1 MYKAFLYD
9 LSNLGFIYSNNYSSH
24 ISKNY
29 KDYLNIYTEMKFYSP
44 SDSKHNILNKNITK
58 IRSHYSSNK
67 TYDNILLIINYN
79 TIGFENLNDY
89 LLTIYKN
96 VFNNIIFISP
106 GNFSDNNTLSCNDS
120 QDGFYSYICL
130 KKIYN
135 KYPKFKGYL
144 FINDDDYVKTW
155 ELDNFDNNIP
165 WFYTFNKI
173 KQNWNNA
180 YNCSPNIDDIINN
193 NLLWKSNLIK
203 FMGYYEIPTTIAD
216 FYYLPN
222 SILPLYFE
230 IIEKMYNSKIFLE
243 CAVPT
248 SMGIILYKKYQ
259 LIFFRGLWG
268 SERKEAINYLKK
280 AFDQITV
287 HPIKFS
293 QIENKIKVELYIF
306 FTNAKEY

>member
-1 MYKAFLYD
+1 M
-9 LSNLGFIYSNNYSSH
+9 
-24 ISKNY
+24 
-29 KDYLNIYTEMKFYSP
+29 
-44 SDSKHNILNKNITK
+44 
-58 IRSHYSSNK
+58 
-67 TYDNILLIINYN
+67 
-79 TIGFENLNDY
+79 
-89 LLTIYKN
+89 LTIYKN

>member
-1 MYKAFLYD
+1 MKLY
-9 LSNLGFIYSNNYSSH
+9 
-24 ISKNY
+24 
-29 KDYLNIYTEMKFYSP
+29 TP
-44 SDSKHNILNKNITK
+44 SDSKHNILNKNIIK

-106 GNFSDNNTLSCNDS
+106 GNFSDNNTISCNDS
-120 QDGFYSYICL
+120 KDGFYSYICL

-144 FINDDDYVKTW
+144 FINDDD
-155 ELDNFDNNIP
+155 IP
-165 WFYTFNKI
+165 WFYTFSKI
-173 KQNWNNA
+173 KENWNNV

-193 NLLWKSNLIK
+193 NLVWKSNLIK

-216 FYYLPN
+216 FYYL
-222 SILPLYFE
+222 
-230 IIEKMYNSKIFLE
+230 
-243 CAVPT
+243 
-248 SMGIILYKKYQ
+248 KKT
-259 LIFFRGLWG
+259 
-268 SERKEAINYLKK
+268 
-280 AFDQITV
+280 FDQITV

-293 QIENKIKVELYIF
+293 QIENRIKVELYIF